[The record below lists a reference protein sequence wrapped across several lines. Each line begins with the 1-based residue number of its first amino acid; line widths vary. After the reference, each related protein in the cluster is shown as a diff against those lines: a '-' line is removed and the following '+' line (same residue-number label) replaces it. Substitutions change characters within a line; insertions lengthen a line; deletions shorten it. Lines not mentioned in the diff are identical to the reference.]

1 MRKHN
6 VIIFAALVLVGLASC
21 EMREEIKGNKSVKD
35 TGVLELSVQAKAPVS
50 MQTKAGEETGA
61 DVSTNG
67 FPVRVM
73 ARMRITRRRSAIMSW
88 GKTCPSRLPCLWV
101 TIA

>member
-1 MRKHN
+1 MRKYN
-6 VIIFAALVLVGLASC
+6 NIILVVLALVGLASC
-21 EMREEIKGNKSVKD
+21 EMREEIKGDKNVKD

-67 FPVRVM
+67 FPVQVYGTDEDR
-73 ARMRITRRRSAIMSW
+73 
-88 GKTCPSRLPCLWV
+88 
-101 TIA
+101 